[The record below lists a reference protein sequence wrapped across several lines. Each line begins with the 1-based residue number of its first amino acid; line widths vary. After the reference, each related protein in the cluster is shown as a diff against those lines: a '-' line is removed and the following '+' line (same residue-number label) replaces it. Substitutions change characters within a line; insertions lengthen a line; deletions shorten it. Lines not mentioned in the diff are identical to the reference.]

1 MSVKHRF
8 HAAQEL
14 LSGLED
20 KLFDLEKKLLPE
32 QSELAQEVF
41 DLAQLC
47 ADAWKLLDAVADEYS
62 SDEELVAE
70 FTKGLCE
77 SCEKIYPETM
87 YEGIEEDLRCLPEL
101 CEKVL
106 FRAGIPLDGL
116 MPNDL
121 QKIPEYL
128 RLRLREAD

>member
-14 LSGLED
+14 LSDLED

-47 ADAWKLLDAVADEYS
+47 ADVWKLLDAVADEYS

-70 FTKGLCE
+70 FAEGLCE
-77 SCEKIYPETM
+77 GCEKI
-87 YEGIEEDLRCLPEL
+87 DQRL
-101 CEKVL
+101 CTSTSK
-106 FRAGIPLDGL
+106 
-116 MPNDL
+116 
-121 QKIPEYL
+121 KT
-128 RLRLREAD
+128 